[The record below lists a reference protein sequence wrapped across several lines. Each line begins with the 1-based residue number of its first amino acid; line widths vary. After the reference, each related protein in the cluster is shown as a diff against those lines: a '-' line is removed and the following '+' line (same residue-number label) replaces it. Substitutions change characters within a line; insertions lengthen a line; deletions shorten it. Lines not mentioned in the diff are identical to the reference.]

1 MLLLLNLPLAPLWA
15 KLLKIPRPY
24 LYAGILLFATL
35 GTYAVNGSTVDL
47 WVLLAIGAL
56 GFTMRRFGLPIV
68 PLIVG
73 VILLPNAEQQMR
85 RALQLSGGQLSG
97 LVNSP
102 FGIAVYTIIVALLVV
117 PLLRRRRR

>member
-102 FGIAVYTIIVALLVV
+102 FGIVVYTIIVALLVV